1 MGRPFYSPLT
11 SSGLIRSTT
20 RLPERLV
27 GELDVAVAHQR
38 MEGNWLSRS
47 EAINQ
52 IVGRFLGQ
60 QTLSTVGESTIDA
73 AISGRRRSV
82 SMHLDYDQLVQM
94 RIEISDTRAT
104 GLHWAEWEVLAVAI
118 RWFLDSGESLS

>member
-1 MGRPFYSPLT
+1 MDRPFYSPLT
-11 SSGLIRSTT
+11 PSGLIRSTT

-27 GELDVAVAHQR
+27 GELDIAVAHER

-52 IVGRFLGQ
+52 VLRRFLSQ
-60 QTLSTVGESTIDA
+60 QTLSTLSDSTIDA

-82 SMHLDYDQLVQM
+82 SMHLDYDLLVQM
-94 RIEISDTRAT
+94 RIAISDTRAT

-118 RWFLDSGESLS
+118 RWFLDSGGFSN

>member
-1 MGRPFYSPLT
+1 MDRPFYSPMT
-11 SSGLIRSTT
+11 PSGLIRSPT

-47 EAINQ
+47 DAINQ
-52 IVGRFLGQ
+52 VVGRFLDQ
-60 QTLSTVGESTIDA
+60 QTLSTVAESTVDA

-82 SMHLDYDQLVQM
+82 SMHLDYDQLIQL
-94 RIEISDTRAT
+94 RIAIADTRAT
-104 GLHWAEWEVLAVAI
+104 GLHWAEWEFLAVAI
-118 RWFLDSGESLS
+118 RWFLDSGQSLT